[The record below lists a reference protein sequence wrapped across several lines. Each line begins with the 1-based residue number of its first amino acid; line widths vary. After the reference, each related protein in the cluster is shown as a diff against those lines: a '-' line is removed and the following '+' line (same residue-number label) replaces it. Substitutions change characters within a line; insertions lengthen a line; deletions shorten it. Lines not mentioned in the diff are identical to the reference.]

1 MSGSI
6 PYWLSVYTNRIQG
19 EEDGEVQRVTQYTV
33 GTNFVFKVWVTLSL
47 SVKELSNFKVAI
59 LWCQYQWGGTLL
71 RDTQ

>member
-59 LWCQYQWGGTLL
+59 L
-71 RDTQ
+71 